1 MKDVLIGLVAIVV
14 GAMFCY
20 RGYLAMRLI
29 IPIWGAFAGF
39 ALGAG
44 IVDAITG
51 DGFLVGVA
59 GWVTGVAIAVLF
71 AGLAYLYY
79 EVSVLIGM
87 AAIGFAL
94 GSSLMVALGVTWSWV
109 IIIVGVAVGTLLAAL
124 AIIADL
130 PMVLLTVLTAA
141 AGASTVVTGLMLL
154 TNTLSTGD
162 LSTVTP
168 ETIDDGWWWYA
179 TYGVLML
186 TGIVAQIRVIESM
199 TASVRSAWGHDGGRQ
214 LSTSQGPA

>member
-51 DGFLVGVA
+51 DGFLVGAA
-59 GWVTGVAIAVLF
+59 GWVTGVAVAVLF

-87 AAIGFAL
+87 AAIGFVL
-94 GSSLMVALGVTWSWV
+94 GSSVMVALGVTWSWV

>member
-87 AAIGFAL
+87 AAIGFVL
-94 GSSLMVALGVTWSWV
+94 GSSVMVALGVTWSWV